1 MAAYYRPHTA
11 NLLKERVNFPPYDAL
26 AQVLPEYDYL
36 FRATSPKES
45 PKMAT
50 RSHQSPV
57 RAPEPLQTQDPVLFS
72 PKRVAVT
79 EDNVGNN
86 EVVHHE
92 GQELD
97 NYRAAMQKMASDII
111 KLRKDTG
118 RLETEN
124 SKLRSE
130 LNLHQNLG
138 QSLLDDTD
146 IDVMTKAEIADR
158 IVLLKHKLASE
169 TAEHLKS
176 KDKLQQQQNE
186 LIRKND
192 RETELLRLQKAH
204 QQQHAALQKHQDKMR
219 KSKLLEDTIRQQE
232 VVIEKMENILNMKLN
247 ERPREKADASKKRTG
262 ATEES
267 VRREV
272 EAVLLAEN
280 ARLREELGQLRL
292 QPTPIIL
299 QQPVYPI
306 KESLADPERL
316 RLLAQLEKA
325 QGRIQT
331 LETLLDENSR
341 KWGRERQSMLT
352 RLSEHQHGFTR
363 TSTMLFHDFPL
374 KTALDSHLTRN

>member
-11 NLLKERVNFPPYDAL
+11 NLLKERVNLPPYDAL

-36 FRATSPKES
+36 FHATSPKEN
-45 PKMAT
+45 PKMGKRGR
-50 RSHQSPV
+50 RSPFT
-57 RAPEPLQTQDPVLFS
+57 APEPLQTQDPILLS
-72 PKRVAVT
+72 PKREVAT
-79 EDNVGNN
+79 EDNVGNQ
-86 EVVHHE
+86 EVIHHE

-97 NYRAAMQKMASDII
+97 NYRAAMQKMAADII
-111 KLRKDTG
+111 KLRQDTG

-169 TAEHLKS
+169 TAEHIKS

-186 LIRKND
+186 LIR
-192 RETELLRLQKAH
+192 
-204 QQQHAALQKHQDKMR
+204 
-219 KSKLLEDTIRQQE
+219 
-232 VVIEKMENILNMKLN
+232 VIEKMENILNTKLN

-262 ATEES
+262 AAEES

-280 ARLREELGQLRL
+280 ARLRGELGQLRL

-299 QQPVYPI
+299 QQPTYPG
-306 KESLADPERL
+306 KESLADSERL
-316 RLLAQLEKA
+316 RLLAQVEKA

-341 KWGRERQSMLT
+341 KWGREKQSMLT
-352 RLSEHQHGFTR
+352 RLSETQHGFTR

>member
-11 NLLKERVNFPPYDAL
+11 NLLKERVNLPPYDAL

-36 FRATSPKES
+36 FHATSPKEN
-45 PKMAT
+45 PKMGKRGR
-50 RSHQSPV
+50 RSPFT
-57 RAPEPLQTQDPVLFS
+57 APEPLQTQDPILLS
-72 PKRVAVT
+72 PKREVAT
-79 EDNVGNN
+79 EDNVGNQ
-86 EVVHHE
+86 EVIHHE

-97 NYRAAMQKMASDII
+97 NYRAAMQKMAADII
-111 KLRKDTG
+111 KLRQDTG

-169 TAEHLKS
+169 TAEHIKS

-204 QQQHAALQKHQDKMR
+204 QQQQAALQKHRDKMR

-232 VVIEKMENILNMKLN
+232 VVIEKMENILNTKLN

-262 ATEES
+262 AAEES

-280 ARLREELGQLRL
+280 ARLRGELGQLRL

-299 QQPVYPI
+299 QQPTYPG
-306 KESLADPERL
+306 KESLADSERL
-316 RLLAQLEKA
+316 RLLAQVEKA

-331 LETLLDENSR
+331 LETLQR
-341 KWGRERQSMLT
+341 
-352 RLSEHQHGFTR
+352 
-363 TSTMLFHDFPL
+363 P
-374 KTALDSHLTRN
+374 